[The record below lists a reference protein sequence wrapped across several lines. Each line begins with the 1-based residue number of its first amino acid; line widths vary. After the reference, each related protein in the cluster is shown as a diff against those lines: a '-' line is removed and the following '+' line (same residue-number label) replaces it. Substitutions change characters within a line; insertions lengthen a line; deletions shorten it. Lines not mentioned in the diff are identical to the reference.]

1 MTLPTLNFVALLPQL
16 ILIAAALVVLIADL
30 VVAAKRVLGWF
41 SLIAVLAALAVTLF
55 VVPADPAF
63 QAMALADGLGR
74 FAGAAV
80 LIAAALALLLAL
92 DRVADFTRRAGAYYA
107 LVLLATAGMQAL
119 ATAADFIT
127 IFLAVEILSL
137 ALYVLAGFNRRD
149 MRSGEAALKYFLLGA
164 FASGFLLYGMA
175 LIYAATGTTNLADLT
190 QAIAPQSVTLP
201 FAPLLPLGVGLLL
214 VGLGFKVA
222 LVPFHMWTP
231 DVYQGAPTSVTA
243 FMSVGTKTAAFVA
256 LIRVLASVTSFER
269 PWLTALAVLAVLTMT
284 LGNLAALRQTSV
296 KRMLAYSSIA
306 HAGYIAIGLAADN
319 QKGIEGALYYLL
331 AYTFMTLGAFAVVLA
346 VQRREENDV
355 SIERLH
361 GLAHRQPGLA
371 VLMAIFMFS
380 LAGIP
385 PLAGFFAKLYVFSGA
400 VQAGLT
406 WLAIIGVIN
415 SAIGAYYYLRVTVVM
430 FMTEPATNTTE
441 APRPSWSVMATI
453 IIAALGTIVLGIWQ
467 APWLQ
472 SITNAVSALALR

>member
-63 QAMALADGLGR
+63 QTMALADGLGR

-164 FASGFLLYGMA
+164 FASAFVPMFNRTIAEDEKEGGKGLPAGIRFAEDVLSVLFPILVVFTAIMMIGAAPIVLAMTGGF
-175 LIYAATGTTNLADLT
+175 
-190 QAIAPQSVTLP
+190 
-201 FAPLLPLGVGLLL
+201 
-214 VGLGFKVA
+214 
-222 LVPFHMWTP
+222 P
-231 DVYQGAPTSVTA
+231 DGGGAP
-243 FMSVGTKTAAFVA
+243 
-256 LIRVLASVTSFER
+256 
-269 PWLTALAVLAVLTMT
+269 
-284 LGNLAALRQTSV
+284 
-296 KRMLAYSSIA
+296 
-306 HAGYIAIGLAADN
+306 
-319 QKGIEGALYYLL
+319 
-331 AYTFMTLGAFAVVLA
+331 
-346 VQRREENDV
+346 VQRRRGDLQHQGGQAAQAD
-355 SIERLH
+355 RH
-361 GLAHRQPGLA
+361 HR
-371 VLMAIFMFS
+371 
-380 LAGIP
+380 
-385 PLAGFFAKLYVFSGA
+385 GA
-400 VQAGLT
+400 RQ
-406 WLAIIGVIN
+406 
-415 SAIGAYYYLRVTVVM
+415 
-430 FMTEPATNTTE
+430 
-441 APRPSWSVMATI
+441 
-453 IIAALGTIVLGIWQ
+453 
-467 APWLQ
+467 
-472 SITNAVSALALR
+472 